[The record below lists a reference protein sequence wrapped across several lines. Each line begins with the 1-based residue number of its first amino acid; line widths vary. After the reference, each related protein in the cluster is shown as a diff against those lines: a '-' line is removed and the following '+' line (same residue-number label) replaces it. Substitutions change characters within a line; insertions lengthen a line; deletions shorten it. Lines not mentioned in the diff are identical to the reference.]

1 MPAYK
6 DKERN
11 TWYCSFYCMG
21 KKTTKRGFKT
31 KKAAKEYEDQYKA
44 KKEGT
49 SDIKFKILWDEYM
62 KDCEGVYKE
71 STLIGKQ
78 YYYNQ
83 FIHSYFGD
91 MKVVEID
98 AIDVKNMTDDMLEEG
113 RSKKTCNR
121 VIAQINACILWGKDY
136 YNIKNVERFKGFKTT
151 VDKRNIWTPEQ
162 FDIFLSRI
170 DNFEYYVAFSML
182 FWLGLRDG
190 ELLAL
195 TVGDIQGC
203 VVTITKTYSYMH
215 RITSTPKTNSSTRDV
230 TMPDFLAEMVH
241 KLIDMMYKPE
251 PSDRLLSFDNP
262 SNFRYYLDRYSYGLP
277 KVTAHD
283 LRHSHASYLLK
294 NNIDLVSVSKR
305 LGHSNPA
312 ITLKVYAHAYQ
323 NHDME
328 VAQAIDN
335 LKKQIDKDLKS
346 KKY

>member
-1 MPAYK
+1 MPVYK

-21 KKTTKRGFKT
+21 KNTTKRGFRT
-31 KKAAKEYEDQYKA
+31 KKAAKEYEFQYKA

-49 SDIKFKILWDEYM
+49 SDIKFEILWDEYM
-62 KDCEGVYKE
+62 KSCEKIYKE
-71 STLIGKQ
+71 TTLIGKQ
-78 YYYNQ
+78 YYYDQ
-83 FIHSYFGD
+83 FIHPYFGD
-91 MKVVEID
+91 IKVVDID
-98 AIDVKNMTDDMLEEG
+98 AIGVKNMTDNMLEEG

-121 VIAQINACILWGKDY
+121 VIAQINSCILWGKSY
-136 YNIKNVERFKGFKTT
+136 YNIKNVEKFKGFKTT

-162 FDIFLSRI
+162 FNIFVSRI

-182 FWLGLRDG
+182 FWLGLREG

-203 VVTITKTYSYMH
+203 VVTITKTYNYLH
-215 RITSTPKTNSSTRDV
+215 RITSTPKTNSSTRDI

-241 KLIDMMYKPE
+241 KLIDMKYNPE
-251 PSDRLLSFDNP
+251 PSDRILSFDNP
-262 SNFRYYLDRYSYGLP
+262 SNFRYYLNRYSYGLP

-323 NHDME
+323 NHDTE
-328 VAQAIDN
+328 VARAIDE
-335 LKKQIDKDLKS
+335 LKKQNDRELKN